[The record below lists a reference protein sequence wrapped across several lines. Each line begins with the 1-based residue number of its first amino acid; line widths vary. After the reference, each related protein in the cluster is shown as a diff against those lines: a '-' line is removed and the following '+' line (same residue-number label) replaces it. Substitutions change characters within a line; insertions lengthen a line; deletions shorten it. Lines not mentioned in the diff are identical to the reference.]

1 MDLFELEKG
10 LEAFATIN
18 PTGMPLHHVQVF
30 IFICRNEGCT
40 YAEIEEA
47 LNLTNSTVSRTINA
61 LGETH
66 RKGYKGFELLEVQPD
81 PEEGRRFCVW
91 LKPKGKA
98 LKRQLY
104 KI

>member
-1 MDLFELEKG
+1 MDLLELEKA
-10 LEAFATIN
+10 LEAFATIS

-30 IFICRNEGCT
+30 IHVVQQEGCT
-40 YAEIEEA
+40 YSEIEEA

-61 LGETH
+61 LGEVH
-66 RKGYKGFELLEVQPD
+66 RKGYAGFDLLEVVPD

-98 LKRQLY
+98 LKRQLN

>member
-1 MDLFELEKG
+1 MDLLELEKS

-30 IFICRNEGCT
+30 IFVCQNEGCT
-40 YAEIEEA
+40 YAEVEEA

-66 RKGYKGFELLEVQPD
+66 RKGYKGFELLEVHPD
-81 PEEGRRFCVW
+81 PEEGRRFTVW

-98 LKRQLY
+98 LKRQLE